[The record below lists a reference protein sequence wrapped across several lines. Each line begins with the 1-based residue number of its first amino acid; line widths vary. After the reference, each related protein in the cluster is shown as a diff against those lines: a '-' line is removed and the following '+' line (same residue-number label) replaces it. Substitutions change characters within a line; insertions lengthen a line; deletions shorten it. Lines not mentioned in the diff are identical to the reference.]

1 MAHTPP
7 QSGLALTDPGG
18 FGFVVDQIR
27 PVERSAREIAEA
39 EYRAGGLQWSESL
52 DGGPPPTYCWYR
64 RRCGSTGKERATLA
78 FPALLL
84 I

>member
-52 DGGPPPTYCWYR
+52 DGGPPPPIVGIDDDAGR
-64 RRCGSTGKERATLA
+64 QEKSGR
-78 FPALLL
+78 P
-84 I
+84 